1 MLHLQFLF
9 NLCGAKKSC
18 KDSQVSTR
26 DLHVDCFH
34 PVYGIEICSGLL
46 MVTHISD
53 ALTCYNALNFPVSQ
67 LLEP

>member
-26 DLHVDCFH
+26 LFDRFPPNLFYD
-34 PVYGIEICSGLL
+34 IEICSGLL

-53 ALTCYNALNFPVSQ
+53 ALTC
-67 LLEP
+67 